1 MLRYAGSPNR
11 CAILFIKEFNV
22 RTESP
27 DLVSI
32 ETIRAAAIRIAPIAI
47 KTPLLRAAFPGLS
60 GRGFEKEIRLKAE
73 SLQPIGAFKMR
84 GAANK
89 ILQLTPEEIAR
100 GVITYSSGNHAQAV
114 AYAAREVG
122 AKAVIVMPSNAP
134 AIKRA
139 GTLAYGAEVVDVGV
153 ASSERLAM
161 AEKLVREHG
170 YVVIPPYDD
179 EQIIAGQ
186 ATCGLE
192 IAEEWPEVDLVL
204 APVSGGGLLGGV
216 SAAVKQ
222 LLPNAKVFGVEP
234 ELAGDAAESY
244 RTGNIVIWGAELT
257 SRTLADGLRTQSV
270 GVRNF
275 AHIQAFVDGIITVT
289 EAEIRAAMRAI
300 VAATRL
306 VPEPSGAV
314 PVAALLFH
322 GAELPEYRRAV
333 AVVSGGNVDPVL
345 LAEVLTETTE

>member
-1 MLRYAGSPNR
+1 MA
-11 CAILFIKEFNV
+11 
-22 RTESP
+22 
-27 DLVSI
+27 DLVSL
-32 ETIRAAAIRIAPIAI
+32 ETIRAAAARIAQIAV
-47 KTPLLRAAFPGLS
+47 KTPLVEAAFPGLS
-60 GRGFEKEIRLKAE
+60 GHGTGKQIWLKAE

-89 ILQLTPEEIAR
+89 ILQLTPGEIAR

-114 AYAAREVG
+114 AYVAREVG

-139 GTLAYGAEVVDVGV
+139 ATLALGAEVVDVGL
-153 ASSERLAM
+153 ASSERLAV
-161 AEKLVREHG
+161 AEQLVREHG
-170 YVVIPPYDD
+170 YVVVPPYDD

-192 IAEEWPEVDLVL
+192 IVEALPDVDLVL
-204 APVSGGGLLGGV
+204 TPVSGGGLMSGV
-216 SAAVKQ
+216 AAAVKQ
-222 LLPNAKVFGVEP
+222 LRPQAMVFGVEP
-234 ELAGDAAESY
+234 ELAGDTAASF
-244 RTGNIVIWGAELT
+244 RAGAIVEWPAELT
-257 SRTLADGLRTQSV
+257 SRTIADGLRTQSV

-289 EAEIRAAMRAI
+289 EKEIRAAMRAI

-314 PVAALLFH
+314 AVAALLFH
-322 GAELPEYRRAV
+322 AAELPHYTKAV
-333 AVVSGGNVDPVL
+333 AVVSGGNVAPEL
-345 LAEVLTETTE
+345 LAEVLTEA

>member
-1 MLRYAGSPNR
+1 MSGMA
-11 CAILFIKEFNV
+11 
-22 RTESP
+22 TQ
-27 DLVSI
+27 LVSV
-32 ETIRAAAIRIAPIAI
+32 EEIRTAARRIAGIAMR
-47 KTPLLRAAFPGLS
+47 TPLVRAEFPGVS
-60 GRGFEKEIRLKAE
+60 GHGQAREIWLKAE
-73 SLQPIGAFKMR
+73 SLQPIGAFKIR

-89 ILQLTPEEIAR
+89 ILQLTADEIAR
-100 GVITYSSGNHAQAV
+100 GVITYSSGNHAQGV

-134 AIKRA
+134 AVKRA
-139 GTLAYGAEVVDVGV
+139 ATLALGAEIVDVGV

-192 IAEEWPEVDLVL
+192 IIEDLPDVDLVVS
-204 APVSGGGLLGGV
+204 PVSGGGLLSGV
-216 SAAVKQ
+216 AAAVKQ
-222 LLPNAKVFGVEP
+222 LRPQAKVFGIEP
-234 ELAGDAAESY
+234 ELAGDAAESF
-244 RTGNIVIWGAELT
+244 GSGKIVTWPAEMT
-257 SRTLADGLRTQSV
+257 SRTIADGLRTQSV
-270 GVRNF
+270 GARNF
-275 AHIQAFVDGIITVT
+275 AHIQAFVDGIVTVT

-314 PVAALLFH
+314 ATAALLFH
-322 GAELPEYRRAV
+322 AHELPEYRKAV
-333 AVVSGGNVDPVL
+333 AVVSGGNVDPAQ
-345 LAEVLTETTE
+345 LAEVLVGQD

>member
-1 MLRYAGSPNR
+1 M
-11 CAILFIKEFNV
+11 K
-22 RTESP
+22 TEAQVLV
-27 DLVSI
+27 DL
-32 ETIRAAAIRIAPIAI
+32 ETIRAAAKRIAHVAMR
-47 KTPLLRAAFPGLS
+47 TPLVPAAFPGLS
-60 GRGFEKEIRLKAE
+60 GYGTEKEIRLKAE
-73 SLQPIGAFKMR
+73 NLQPIGAFKMR

-89 ILQLTPEEIAR
+89 ILQLAPGEIAR

-139 GTLAYGAEVVDVGV
+139 STIALGAEVVDVGV
-153 ASSERLAM
+153 ASSERLEM

-170 YVVIPPYDD
+170 YVVVPPYDD
-179 EQIIAGQ
+179 EHIIAGQ

-192 IAEEWPEVDLVL
+192 IADEWPDVDLVL
-204 APVSGGGLLGGV
+204 TPVSGGGLLGGV
-216 SAAVKQ
+216 AAAVKQ
-222 LLPNAKVFGVEP
+222 SLPQVKVFGVEP
-234 ELAGDAAESY
+234 ELAGDTAESF
-244 RTGNIVIWGAELT
+244 RIGKIVTWGAELT
-257 SRTLADGLRTQSV
+257 SRTIADGLRTQSV

-314 PVAALLFH
+314 PMAALLFH
-322 GAELPEYRRAV
+322 AAELPPYRKAA
-333 AVVSGGNVDPVL
+333 AVVSGGNVDPAL
-345 LAEVLTETTE
+345 LAEVLTERP